1 MLDVFHVV
9 LWLGI
14 IGFFGV
20 CEQGGL
26 RAAQNTACVASAP
39 LLI

>member
-1 MLDVFHVV
+1 MLDVFNAVP
-9 LWLGI
+9 WLGI

-20 CEQGGL
+20 CKLGDLQ
-26 RAAQNTACVASAP
+26 AAQNTACVASAP